1 MAKNAHTWTLL
12 LDSQSTTYVIVG
24 FPLAVCSA
32 NCTHLPQ
39 TANYLGE
46 HVPPEFQPEMPMF
59 GAIVNTQ
66 ESDRGNEPVTWN
78 QFHTFANQMN
88 MRFVAI
94 EARFNSIEARFNEM
108 DTRFIAIDA
117 RFNAIETRFN
127 ELDAKIIALRGEFL
141 EFKEEM
147 RLVPVKIA
155 GWVAGAMIGSSGVIF
170 GGFQL
175 LRGLF

>member
-1 MAKNAHTWTLL
+1 
-12 LDSQSTTYVIVG
+12 
-24 FPLAVCSA
+24 
-32 NCTHLPQ
+32 
-39 TANYLGE
+39 
-46 HVPPEFQPEMPMF
+46 MF

-88 MRFVAI
+88 MRFVAV
-94 EARFNSIEARFNEM
+94 EARFNEM
-108 DTRFIAIDA
+108 DARFVAVEA
-117 RFNAIETRFN
+117 RFNEIDKRFN
-127 ELDAKIIALRGEFL
+127 ELDAKINQLRGEFVS
-141 EFKEEM
+141 FKEEM

-175 LRGLF
+175 LRRLL

>member
-1 MAKNAHTWTLL
+1 
-12 LDSQSTTYVIVG
+12 
-24 FPLAVCSA
+24 
-32 NCTHLPQ
+32 
-39 TANYLGE
+39 
-46 HVPPEFQPEMPMF
+46 MF

-94 EARFNSIEARFNEM
+94 EARFNEMNARFIAIEARFNE
-108 DTRFIAIDA
+108 IDK
-117 RFNAIETRFN
+117 RFN
-127 ELDAKIIALRGEFL
+127 ELDAKINQLRGEFVS
-141 EFKEEM
+141 FKEEM

-175 LRGLF
+175 LRGLL

>member
-1 MAKNAHTWTLL
+1 
-12 LDSQSTTYVIVG
+12 
-24 FPLAVCSA
+24 
-32 NCTHLPQ
+32 
-39 TANYLGE
+39 
-46 HVPPEFQPEMPMF
+46 VPPEFQPEMPMF

-94 EARFNSIEARFNEM
+94 EARFNEMNARFVAIEARFNE
-108 DTRFIAIDA
+108 IDK
-117 RFNAIETRFN
+117 RFN
-127 ELDAKIIALRGEFL
+127 ELDAKINQLRGEFVSL
-141 EFKEEM
+141 KEEM

-175 LRGLF
+175 LRGLL

>member
-1 MAKNAHTWTLL
+1 
-12 LDSQSTTYVIVG
+12 
-24 FPLAVCSA
+24 
-32 NCTHLPQ
+32 
-39 TANYLGE
+39 
-46 HVPPEFQPEMPMF
+46 MF

-94 EARFNSIEARFNEM
+94 EARFNEMNARFVAVEARFNEM
-108 DTRFIAIDA
+108 DTRFVAVEA
-117 RFNAIETRFN
+117 RFNEIDKRFN
-127 ELDAKIIALRGEFL
+127 ELDAKINQLRGEFVS
-141 EFKEEM
+141 FKEEM

-175 LRGLF
+175 LRGLL